1 MCVLSARQYYLIGAS
16 NCIKCI
22 NLWRIEGGSIF
33 LAQVW
38 LTHHGSCS
46 EVNGFRGGIVPR
58 RLTTKERG
66 SSPFE
71 TDELHEQLWWAAA
84 LGSKL
89 RSPFNMPQRPQHSP
103 QHRRYATT
111 TTTVSK
117 HSLERKCNLLYVME
131 LWNGKGAW
139 AITQLLFGSF
149 EMPDCRHQPLER
161 MGHYFTCKGA
171 TGLAGT
177 GPK

>member
-1 MCVLSARQYYLIGAS
+1 VHNFCGGF
-16 NCIKCI
+16 
-22 NLWRIEGGSIF
+22 EGGSNF
-33 LAQVW
+33 SAQVW
-38 LTHHGSCS
+38 LPHHGSRS

-71 TDELHEQLWWAAA
+71 TTELHEQLWRAAA

-111 TTTVSK
+111 TTTTVSK
-117 HSLERKCNLLYVME
+117 HPLERKCNRQCIME
-131 LWNGKGAW
+131 LWNDKGAW
-139 AITQLLFGSF
+139 ALTQSMFGSF
-149 EMPDCRHQPLER
+149 EMPDH
-161 MGHYFTCKGA
+161 
-171 TGLAGT
+171 
-177 GPK
+177 